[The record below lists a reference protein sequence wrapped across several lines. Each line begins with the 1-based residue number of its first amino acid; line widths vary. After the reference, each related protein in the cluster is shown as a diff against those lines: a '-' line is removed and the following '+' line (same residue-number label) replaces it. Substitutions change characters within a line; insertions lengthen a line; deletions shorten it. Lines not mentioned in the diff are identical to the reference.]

1 MTISEQLRTL
11 SFPNNNFIGEPWVVW
26 GVWGQWAAL
35 CHKPVRSD
43 IHWKTVPSGP
53 VHSGAEFIQIVHNSQ
68 GLEISWQLT
77 HCRFRIYVVGW
88 GLDMVVCTLGKVF
101 WSDLAWQT
109 LIRSQHKILVL
120 FENFRT
126 DLLTCN
132 TPWPQV
138 QEPRF
143 WPFFFCEHGTSEP
156 LSSACVR
163 ASKLVIDGCP
173 VGWQWNFLQLTSC
186 LAFQNSVSA
195 TPKFVSFICRC
206 KVQSKDVNIHH
217 VKGKLKVKFYLAR
230 TFEAWFMDPTCWN
243 LWNYFT
249 THFGVIH
256 MC

>member
-11 SFPNNNFIGEPWVVW
+11 SFPNNNFIGEPWVVS

-35 CHKPVRSD
+35 CHKSVRSD
-43 IHWKTVPSGP
+43 IHWKNVPSGP

-77 HCRFRIYVVGW
+77 HCGFRIYVVGW

-126 DLLTCN
+126 DLLTCKY
-132 TPWPQV
+132 TLASSTGAK
-138 QEPRF
+138 F
-143 WPFFFCEHGTSEP
+143 LAFFLCEHGTGGP

-173 VGWQWNFLQLTSC
+173 VGWQWNFLQSTSC
-186 LAFQNSVSA
+186 LAFQNSEWVQHQNLSVSYA
-195 TPKFVSFICRC
+195 DARYNPKMLTFI
-206 KVQSKDVNIHH
+206 
-217 VKGKLKVKFYLAR
+217 
-230 TFEAWFMDPTCWN
+230 M
-243 LWNYFT
+243 
-249 THFGVIH
+249 
-256 MC
+256 